1 MSDIANQLMA
11 MNPLKSRSEAP
22 TSPITSKDPPTEL
35 SSNKWQPE
43 HLVQVADPQQPSAS
57 EEPPT
62 VTIPRRNLKLFS
74 AGFSFFVAG
83 TNDGSMGALLPY
95 MLQHYNIGTSFI
107 ALMYVNSR
115 RLRTML
121 MLSRYCATFLGWVVA
136 AATNSHAPKFFN
148 LGALLA
154 IGASLQLLSQILRP
168 WSPPFPLFV
177 ITFLFSG
184 LGQAY
189 QDAHANTFV
198 SSVKGAHNWLGFIHG
213 MYGFGCLVAP
223 FIATAV
229 ASAQTPSRWTLFYT
243 FPLGLNVVNFISVII
258 AFRESVNMIKHV
270 QLTDTSVE
278 QGGRNKSAMDEV
290 RQMMKLRSLW
300 LISLFFFFYLGV
312 GMTSGGMD
320 VASTTAG

>member
-1 MSDIANQLMA
+1 MSDIANEAMA
-11 MNPLKSRSEAP
+11 LNPLKSRGRALA
-22 TSPITSKDPPTEL
+22 SPITSKDPPIEL
-35 SSNKWQPE
+35 SSNKGQPANS
-43 HLVQVADPQQPSAS
+43 VQDADFKQPSAS
-57 EEPPT
+57 AEPPT
-62 VTIPRRNLKLFS
+62 TIPRRNLKLFS

-95 MLQHYNIGTSFI
+95 MLQHYSIGTSFV
-107 ALMYVNSR
+107 ALMCVNSTD
-115 RLRTML
+115 LGNML
-121 MLSRYCATFLGWVVA
+121 MPGRYFATFLGWAVA

-154 IGASLQLLSQILRP
+154 IGAFLQLLSQILRP

-177 ITFLFSG
+177 ITFFFSG

-223 FIATAV
+223 FVATAV
-229 ASAQTPSRWTLFYT
+229 ASAQIPSRWTLFYT
-243 FPLGLNVVNFISVII
+243 FPLGLSVINLISVII
-258 AFRESVNMIKHV
+258 AFRESVNMIKSTASTGTV
-270 QLTDTSVE
+270 IE

-290 RQMMKLRSLW
+290 RQMMKLRNLW

-312 GMTSGGMD
+312 GMTSGGMH
-320 VASTTAG
+320 VTSTIAG